1 MRGNKGGSSQSMDP
15 YERLGN
21 AIIIQAAKDYRMAL
35 RRLSRNKCNRD
46 AQEQVDDIERF
57 FHSDLF
63 GVLTDL
69 DPDMLIRKLRE
80 EQGYE
85 G

>member
-1 MRGNKGGSSQSMDP
+1 MRGITGGSSQSLDP

-35 RRLSRNKCNRD
+35 RRLSRNRCNRD
-46 AQEQVDDIERF
+46 AQIQVDDIESF
-57 FHSDLF
+57 FHSELYSA
-63 GVLTDL
+63 LTDV

-80 EQGYE
+80 EQGL
-85 G
+85 